1 MTVLDKVM
9 TRLILSSIIWSK
21 SAEQFILYY
30 IGSLGCSVYILE
42 SRHSSQLRWQAVVLV
57 YDYLGTFLQVCLLLV
72 KRGQFQAQ
80 PEDFHEQKARKSILY
95 IKKWRYSGP
104 AIPS

>member
-30 IGSLGCSVYILE
+30 RFTGLQCLYPGI
-42 SRHSSQLRWQAVVLV
+42 SRHSSQLRWQAVILV